1 MDTQIEKLNL
11 LSEMIAFSLVDGRLH
26 EREYQFVWI
35 VAQELRVS
43 KNEFNALFHKELP
56 TTVIKS
62 EFERI
67 QQFYR
72 LALLMHVD
80 GVLHAKEEEAIR
92 QIAINMGLNP
102 SATSRILNLMKS
114 SPSALISPEVLL
126 LHFQEQLN

>member
-1 MDTQIEKLNL
+1 MDTYEEKINL
-11 LSEMIAFSLVDGRLH
+11 LSEMIAFSVIDGRLH

-35 VAQELRVS
+35 IAQELGIP
-43 KNEFNALFHKELP
+43 KKEFDDLFHQELP
-56 TTVIKS
+56 TGVIKS

-80 GVLHAKEEEAIR
+80 RVLHQKEEEAIR

-102 SATSRILNLMKS
+102 NVTNRVLKLMKD
-114 SPSALISPEVLL
+114 SPNTIISPQVLL
-126 LHFQEQLN
+126 EHFQEQLN

>member
-1 MDTQIEKLNL
+1 MNTHLEKINL

-35 VAQELRVS
+35 VAQELRIS
-43 KNEFNALFHKELP
+43 KNEFNELFHQELP
-56 TTVIKS
+56 TGVIKS

-80 GVLHAKEEEAIR
+80 GVLHQKEEEAIR

-102 SATSRILNLMKS
+102 SATSRILKLMKT
-114 SPSALISPEVLL
+114 SPSAIIPAEVLL
-126 LHFQEQLN
+126 NHFQEQLN